1 MKGCEKY
8 CDVRQT
14 ERACC
19 FYVWIHKQVSFM
31 FYFLFFCFNRRSGL
45 QNKQVHTEEKNNK
58 QQKKSNIYPVVFF
71 SFLHKVRHWLKW
83 GLERKPAFNWHNENK
98 SQIFGPGFL
107 FFPPLVSK
115 AQHTVRKW
123 SYIRRRLQS
132 LTAPPP
138 VSNFDK

>member
-1 MKGCEKY
+1 MWEILWRSSDRASLLLLCM
-8 CDVRQT
+8 DTQT
-14 ERACC
+14 GE
-19 FYVWIHKQVSFM
+19 